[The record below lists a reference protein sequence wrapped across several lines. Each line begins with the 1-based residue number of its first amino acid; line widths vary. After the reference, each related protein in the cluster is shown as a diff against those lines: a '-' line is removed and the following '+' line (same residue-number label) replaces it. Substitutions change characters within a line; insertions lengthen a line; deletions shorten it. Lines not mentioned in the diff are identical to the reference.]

1 MSEIMTEATDTHSIK
16 IDVWSDVA
24 CPWCYVGKRK
34 LETGIAAFQASQPG
48 VEVEVE
54 YHSYLLNADMP
65 VDYEGNQTDYLAE
78 HKGMPREQVIEMTAR
93 LAGIAAAVGLNYDF
107 ANMKMTNTVKVHQL
121 LHYAKSKGKQ
131 LEMKERVL
139 AAHFVE
145 AKHVGRVADLADLAA
160 EIGLDRDDVVR
171 SLEANE
177 FQDAFEADV
186 AQAREFGITGVPFF
200 VVDMKYGISGA
211 QDATVFTGALE
222 TVLAERTA
230 ANA

>member
-1 MSEIMTEATDTHSIK
+1 MTEPTSAQSIK
-16 IDVWSDVA
+16 IDIWSDVA

-48 VEVEVE
+48 VDVEVE

-93 LAGIAAAVGLNYDF
+93 LTGIAADVGLNYDV
-107 ANMKMTNTVKVHQL
+107 ANMKMTNTVKAHQL

-160 EIGLDRDDVVR
+160 EVGLDRDDVLR

-177 FQDAFEADV
+177 FQEAFEADV

-211 QDATVFTGALE
+211 QDPTAFTGALE

-230 ANA
+230 AKA

>member
-1 MSEIMTEATDTHSIK
+1 MTESTENQSIK

-34 LETGIAAFQASQPG
+34 LESGIAAFQASQPG
-48 VEVEVE
+48 VGVEVE

-107 ANMKMTNTVKVHQL
+107 ANMQMTNTVKVHQL

-160 EIGLDRDDVVR
+160 EVGLDRDDVVR

-230 ANA
+230 AKA

>member
-1 MSEIMTEATDTHSIK
+1 MSELMPEQAASDSIK
-16 IDVWSDVA
+16 IDIWSDVA

-34 LETGIAAFQASQPG
+34 LEAGVSAFQEAQPG
-48 VEVEVE
+48 VAVEVE
-54 YHSYLLNADMP
+54 YHSYLLNSDMP

-78 HKGMPREQVIEMTAR
+78 HKGIPREQVIEMTSR
-93 LAGIAAAVGLNYDF
+93 LAGIASAVGLNYDF
-107 ANMKMTNTVKVHQL
+107 ANMKMTNTAKVHQL

-160 EIGLDRDDVVR
+160 EIGLDRDDVLR

-177 FQDAFEADV
+177 FQEAFEADV
-186 AQAREFGITGVPFF
+186 AKAREFGITGVPFF

-222 TVLAERTA
+222 TVLAERLA
-230 ANA
+230 AKA

>member
-1 MSEIMTEATDTHSIK
+1 MTEPTDTQSIK

-48 VEVEVE
+48 VDVEVE
-54 YHSYLLNADMP
+54 YHSYLLNPDMP

-107 ANMKMTNTVKVHQL
+107 ANMKMTNTVKAHQL

-131 LEMKERVL
+131 LEMKERIM

-160 EIGLDRDDVVR
+160 EVGLDRDDVVR

-230 ANA
+230 AKA

>member
-1 MSEIMTEATDTHSIK
+1 MTESTENQSIK

-34 LETGIAAFQASQPG
+34 LESGIAAFQASQPG
-48 VEVEVE
+48 VGVEVE

-78 HKGMPREQVIEMTAR
+78 HKGMPRQQVIEMTAR

-107 ANMKMTNTVKVHQL
+107 ANMQMTNTVKVHQL

-160 EIGLDRDDVVR
+160 EVGLDRDDVVR

-230 ANA
+230 AKA

>member
-1 MSEIMTEATDTHSIK
+1 MTESTDNQSIK
-16 IDVWSDVA
+16 IDIWSDVA

-34 LETGIAAFQASQPG
+34 LETGVAAFQASQPG
-48 VEVEVE
+48 VDVEVE
-54 YHSYLLNADMP
+54 YHSYLLNPDMP
-65 VDYEGNQTDYLAE
+65 VDYEGNQIDYLAE
-78 HKGMPREQVIEMTAR
+78 HKGMPREQVVEMTAR
-93 LAGIAAAVGLNYDF
+93 LTSIAADVGLNYDV
-107 ANMKMTNTVKVHQL
+107 ANMKMTNTVKAHQL

-131 LEMKERVL
+131 LEMKERIL

-160 EIGLDRDDVVR
+160 EVGLNRDDVVR

-177 FQDAFEADV
+177 FQGAFEADV

-211 QDATVFTGALE
+211 QDPSVFTGALE
-222 TVLAERTA
+222 TVLAERVA
-230 ANA
+230 AKA